1 MSNFIEELYY
11 GNIEPTECT
20 TELTVNVK
28 KNLNE
33 LAEKEQQLMIGL
45 SGKDKELFIDY
56 TRVCNKFTGESNA
69 DSFTVGFRLGA
80 RFAYDT
86 FVDK

>member
-11 GNIEPTECT
+11 GNIEPTEHK
-20 TELTVNVK
+20 TELTVKVK

-45 SGKDKELFIDY
+45 
-56 TRVCNKFTGESNA
+56 
-69 DSFTVGFRLGA
+69 
-80 RFAYDT
+80 
-86 FVDK
+86 

>member
-1 MSNFIEELYY
+1 MSSIINELYY
-11 GNIEPTECT
+11 GNIEPTECI
-20 TELTVNVK
+20 TELTVKVR

-56 TRVCNKFTGESNA
+56 TRTCNKFTGESNA

-86 FVDK
+86 FVEK